1 MKTLAVTI
9 LGCALFFLAGC
20 AAQHVPPVR
29 DTPASASPPVAAI
42 QAETKAQRAEAAA
55 DKLNAQADKLEET
68 ARKLDALAEQLKAQ
82 QEAELK
88 KSRKR

>member
-1 MKTLAVTI
+1 MNTLAAAV
-9 LGCALFFLAGC
+9 LSCSLFFLAGC
-20 AAQHVPPVR
+20 AAQYAPPVR
-29 DTPASASPPVAAI
+29 ETPASASPPVATI

-55 DKLNAQADKLEET
+55 DKFNAQADKLEET

-88 KSRKR
+88 KRKKR